1 MVQINFA
8 RKEINCKLVYYG
20 PGLSGKTTNL
30 EMVHAK
36 TPDAH
41 KGELTSIS
49 TDGDRT
55 LFFDFMPLD
64 LGEIAGMKTKFHL
77 YTVPG
82 QVYYNSTRK
91 LVLLGADGV
100 IFVADSSRA
109 KLEDNKVSLDNLRE
123 NLAEMGKEFG
133 KFPIVF
139 QWNKRDMPDAMS
151 PEELAKELNVVGAPA
166 FEGIAS
172 RGEGVFQTLKALS
185 KIVLA
190 SINSTDGG
198 MSQGPDPVKAP
209 AAKSAPAAKPA
220 APAAPA
226 QKPAAPAT
234 PAPAAAASGGL
245 QIERNNIGSGVKP
258 AATSAASAAPPAA
271 RPEARPSMVAAAKAP
286 AAAGGLSIE
295 RNETPPPAAPS
306 TSRPAPVQAQAA
318 SAAPR
323 APEPTRSAPSA
334 TVEAPRQSDAGSTP
348 DVSDLMKKT
357 MSASDARS
365 NARMDDVFRRE
376 VKVIGGKLGPTG
388 ASSSNK
394 NSAVVAVIAVVAVAL
409 GAALA
414 FFFLK

>member
-1 MVQINFA
+1 
-8 RKEINCKLVYYG
+8 
-20 PGLSGKTTNL
+20 
-30 EMVHAK
+30 
-36 TPDAH
+36 
-41 KGELTSIS
+41 
-49 TDGDRT
+49 
-55 LFFDFMPLD
+55 MPLD
-64 LGEIAGMKTKFHL
+64 LGSRGHATKFQL

-91 LVLLGADGV
+91 LVLQGVDGV

-166 FEGIAS
+166 FEGVAS

-198 MSQGPDPVKAP
+198 MSQAADGPRAAP
-209 AAKSAPAAKPA
+209 APKAAPVAKPSAPPAASAPKSAP
-220 APAAPA
+220 
-226 QKPAAPAT
+226 T
-234 PAPAAAASGGL
+234 PAPAVAASGGL

-258 AATSAASAAPPAA
+258 AAAPAASAAPTAPGAKS
-271 RPEARPSMVAAAKAP
+271 EARPSMVAAAKAAP
-286 AAAGGLSIE
+286 QSGGLAIE
-295 RNETPPPAAPS
+295 RNETPPPAS
-306 TSRPAPVQAQAA
+306 PAPPRAAA
-318 SAAPR
+318 SAPTPAPR
-323 APEPTRSAPSA
+323 S
-334 TVEAPRQSDAGSTP
+334 VEAPRVSTTAATEAPRASGSEAAP
-348 DVSDLMKKT
+348 EMSDLMKKT

-376 VKVIGGKLGPTG
+376 VKVIGGKLGQAPG
-388 ASSSNK
+388 ATSNK
-394 NSAVVAVIAVVAVAL
+394 NSAVIAVIAVVAVAL

>member
-166 FEGIAS
+166 FEGVAS

-198 MSQGPDPVKAP
+198 MSQAADGPRAAP
-209 AAKSAPAAKPA
+209 APKAAPVAKPSAPPATSAPKSAP
-220 APAAPA
+220 
-226 QKPAAPAT
+226 T
-234 PAPAAAASGGL
+234 PAPAVAASGGL

-258 AATSAASAAPPAA
+258 AAAPAASAAPTAPGAKS
-271 RPEARPSMVAAAKAP
+271 EARPSMVAAAKAAP
-286 AAAGGLSIE
+286 QGGGLAIE
-295 RNETPPPAAPS
+295 RNETPPPAS
-306 TSRPAPVQAQAA
+306 PAPPRAAA
-318 SAAPR
+318 SAPTPAPR
-323 APEPTRSAPSA
+323 S
-334 TVEAPRQSDAGSTP
+334 VEAPRVSTTAATEAPRASGSEAAP
-348 DVSDLMKKT
+348 EMSDLMKKT

-376 VKVIGGKLGPTG
+376 VKVIGGKLGQAPG
-388 ASSSNK
+388 ATSNK
-394 NSAVVAVIAVVAVAL
+394 NSAVIAVIAVVAVAL

>member
-166 FEGIAS
+166 FEGVAS

-198 MSQGPDPVKAP
+198 MSQAADGPRAAP
-209 AAKSAPAAKPA
+209 APKAAPVAKPSAPPAASAPKSAP
-220 APAAPA
+220 
-226 QKPAAPAT
+226 T
-234 PAPAAAASGGL
+234 PAPAVAASGGL

-258 AATSAASAAPPAA
+258 AAAPAASAAPAA
-271 RPEARPSMVAAAKAP
+271 PGAKSETRPSMVAAAKAAP
-286 AAAGGLSIE
+286 QSGGLAIE
-295 RNETPPPAAPS
+295 RNETPPPAS
-306 TSRPAPVQAQAA
+306 PAPPRAA
-318 SAAPR
+318 ANAPTPAPR
-323 APEPTRSAPSA
+323 S
-334 TVEAPRQSDAGSTP
+334 VEAPRVSTTAATEAPRASGSEAAP
-348 DVSDLMKKT
+348 EMSDLMKKT

-376 VKVIGGKLGPTG
+376 VKVIGGKLGQAPG
-388 ASSSNK
+388 ATSNK
-394 NSAVVAVIAVVAVAL
+394 SSAVIAVIAVVAVAL